1 MDLVTLVLVVISV
14 CAILYFWPSIPAP
27 FNWVIAVV
35 VVIFSLFI
43 IASRLGVPIHI

>member
-1 MDLVTLVLVVISV
+1 MDLMTLILILLAV
-14 CAILYFWPSIPAP
+14 CAIVYFWPSIPAP

-43 IASRLGVPIHI
+43 ITGRLGVSIHL

>member
-1 MDLVTLVLVVISV
+1 MDILTLLLVISAV
-14 CAILYFWPSIPAP
+14 CAIIYFWPSIPAP

-43 IASRLGVPIHI
+43 IASRLGVPLHL